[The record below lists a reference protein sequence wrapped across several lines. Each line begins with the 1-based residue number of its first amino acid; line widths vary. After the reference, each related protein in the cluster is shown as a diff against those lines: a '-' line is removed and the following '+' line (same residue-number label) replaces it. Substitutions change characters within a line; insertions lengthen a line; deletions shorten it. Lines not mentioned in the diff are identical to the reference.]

1 MSWTDEINKVLGG
14 DGLQSILTQLQAS
27 GLAEHVS
34 SWLDQNRQN
43 LPISPEQLQEA
54 LGSQK
59 VREMAASLGLP
70 IDKLLA
76 LLSEHLPKEASAPPE
91 SEPDQGGPEPKS

>member
-1 MSWTDEINKVLGG
+1 MSWTDEIKNALGG
-14 DGLQSILTQLQAS
+14 DGLQSILGKLQEG

-43 LPISPEQLQEA
+43 LPISPEQLQTA

-59 VREMAASLGLP
+59 VRDLAASLGLP

-76 LLSEHLPKEASAPPE
+76 LLSEHLPKEASAPPDV
-91 SEPDQGGPEPKS
+91 EPNEDRTH